1 MTEATEHTHTHLLDS
16 PHLLTMTLN
25 FRGHFDSLIV
35 LLVQYYVTREK
46 NSMNFPYL
54 NILYIEFYIDFS
66 LVLSCQFQ
74 TGQNHKGDHIN
85 HHPHQET
92 FESEGGAIIAIN
104 NHIGY

>member
-1 MTEATEHTHTHLLDS
+1 M
-16 PHLLTMTLN
+16 MLN
-25 FRGHFDSLIV
+25 FQGHFDSLIV
-35 LLVQYYVTREK
+35 LLAQYYVIREK

-66 LVLSCQFQ
+66 SILSCQFQ

-92 FESEGGAIIAIN
+92 FESEGGAIITIN
-104 NHIGY
+104 NHIEAQGAQFSTL